1 MKSLILHVK
10 IIFLYV
16 KENGKYFLSVFTRI
30 EVFIFILFYCTYL
43 VMTLFETHFEV
54 DIHETEYENNAY
66 GSYITIQIFFTLNL
80 ERKVSII
87 YIDFHYYVLLFI
99 IQYI

>member
-1 MKSLILHVK
+1 MSK
-10 IIFLYV
+10 IFFLTLKKTVNIF
-16 KENGKYFLSVFTRI
+16 FLFFTRI

-54 DIHETEYENNAY
+54 DIHEIEYENNAY

-80 ERKVSII
+80 ERNLSII
-87 YIDFHYYVLLFI
+87 YIDFLYYVLLFI